1 MHCCWRVGGSGNSDR
16 WKQVNKSSIR
26 SSEKYCCNRGVLGM
40 WEKRSVMLAMV
51 MSRMGVN
58 VDLVMRGKEDHT
70 SPDWKHKATAAV
82 GCRAEP
88 FPRKRRLRC
97 PRTLS
102 SHGRRSSDTAS
113 HTSGGVLTI
122 RCRNASAIA
131 MPFAEESKRGP
142 LFGISILRCERE
154 GFHEEGPHR
163 TSTCHPSITAHTERA
178 PQRIRNK
185 IQIVQRKGG
194 IERLHLTSNDRRKD
208 REKIRKHLIELD
220 ANWTNATGR
229 KALNATR
236 ETIPRIT
243 NKSSPYT
250 PWYCVSKSS
259 ELRRDRMTWK
269 RLVMR

>member
-1 MHCCWRVGGSGNSDR
+1 MSERVSNCDA
-16 WKQVNKSSIR
+16 IR
-26 SSEKYCCNRGVLGM
+26 
-40 WEKRSVMLAMV
+40 RSVKTWSFV
-51 MSRMGVN
+51 WHIN
-58 VDLVMRGKEDHT
+58 T
-70 SPDWKHKATAAV
+70 S
-82 GCRAEP
+82 
-88 FPRKRRLRC
+88 LRE
-97 PRTLS
+97 
-102 SHGRRSSDTAS
+102 G
-113 HTSGGVLTI
+113 
-122 RCRNASAIA
+122 
-131 MPFAEESKRGP
+131 
-142 LFGISILRCERE
+142 

-194 IERLHLTSNDRRKD
+194 LERLHLTSNDRRKD